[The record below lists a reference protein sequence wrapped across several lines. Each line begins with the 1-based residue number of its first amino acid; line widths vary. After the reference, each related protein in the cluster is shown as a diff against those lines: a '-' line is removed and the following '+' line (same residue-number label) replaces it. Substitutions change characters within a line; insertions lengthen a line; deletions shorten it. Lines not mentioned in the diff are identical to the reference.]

1 MRLFLL
7 LVHIASTSLQEG
19 MQVDDPIIDTDTVS
33 GMTGVPKGTLRYW
46 RHNNEGPAS
55 WTLGRRVVYRR
66 SEVER
71 WIAEQEQTTKR
82 GGAA

>member
-1 MRLFLL
+1 M
-7 LVHIASTSLQEG
+7 
-19 MQVDDPIIDTDTVS
+19 DDPIIDTDTVS